1 MNVLQNAK
9 KKKKKKNQDKNDVEE
24 NHYKI
29 MQNSCKTSIKQCK
42 TTCAIKNFCF
52 FVKQQRK

>member
-1 MNVLQNAK
+1 MLQNAK
-9 KKKKKKNQDKNDVEE
+9 NKKNKKNQDKNDVEE

-42 TTCAIKNFCF
+42 TTCAIKIFYF
-52 FVKQQRK
+52 LL

>member
-1 MNVLQNAK
+1 MLQNAK
-9 KKKKKKNQDKNDVEE
+9 NAKNKKNQDKNDVEE